1 MKEMTESSEKVK
13 LRHLTSGAFLTIFCS
28 ASLLIST
35 IQLIRAGNISENYDK
50 VLFISV
56 ILLGFYYSLSRFK
69 PTTKLKSPSLILIIF
84 GLVIMIIG
92 ITSLENHT
100 AISQEYLQKLW
111 RGFGLPVLILCVLLI
126 PIIFQIYAWKSFNKF
141 LRLAFGL
148 IATILIALSLLAVFQ
163 RDDSIIDLYHSEY
176 VINEIYAIPS
186 GNIPYV
192 DFIPQYG
199 LFYSEIIFLFS
210 KLISVPVTINLVL
223 LFISIGTMTA
233 IAIAI
238 YLVYKSLNKSSLALA
253 TLLVLPFTSITK
265 FPGRTDFP
273 GNIFDLISAVPIRIL
288 PGLVIG
294 ALLINILNA
303 GRKVEI
309 WKTWLIGT
317 LAGVLFWLNQDFSVV
332 AAFLSIFYLMVLGD
346 FKKRFIH
353 LISAFILGLA
363 SYPLVASQ
371 FGEFRFNSVGFFAL
385 QYTSGYMAEPIQTPG
400 PVLVIL
406 PLIIALFFASTTP
419 LVLERFKKY
428 TVEPEYRRALI
439 TASFFSC
446 WSLIGFAYYLN
457 RSYASGQMQ
466 ILFLPLSV
474 ASASYFYY
482 LFPKVESIP
491 WGVKDFFRKRIWA
504 KSNLRYQIP
513 NLSLAILMALPIAT
527 IVAFPNPQIELKRL
541 TNAPIGNKW
550 PNMALDDA
558 MKRYQQIADSN
569 PIIIEDLAYFGNAG
583 NYFEYETGVKSAN
596 ILNSPIDITPAKVPL
611 ETGCSYLR
619 LVDAKYLLIDENGLA
634 VKNAFGDRGLCDLYD
649 FADANFGMGNY
660 LLERRSK

>member
-1 MKEMTESSEKVK
+1 MS
-13 LRHLTSGAFLTIFCS
+13 AATII
-28 ASLLIST
+28 A
-35 IQLIRAGNISENYDK
+35 
-50 VLFISV
+50 
-56 ILLGFYYSLSRFK
+56 
-69 PTTKLKSPSLILIIF
+69 
-84 GLVIMIIG
+84 LVIAVWIVYRALNKK
-92 ITSLENHT
+92 S
-100 AISQEYLQKLW
+100 IS
-111 RGFGLPVLILCVLLI
+111 
-126 PIIFQIYAWKSFNKF
+126 
-141 LRLAFGL
+141 
-148 IATILIALSLLAVFQ
+148 LAV
-163 RDDSIIDLYHSEY
+163 
-176 VINEIYAIPS
+176 
-186 GNIPYV
+186 
-192 DFIPQYG
+192 
-199 LFYSEIIFLFS
+199 
-210 KLISVPVTINLVL
+210 
-223 LFISIGTMTA
+223 
-233 IAIAI
+233 
-238 YLVYKSLNKSSLALA
+238 
-253 TLLVLPFTSITK
+253 LLVLPFTSLAP
-265 FPGRTDFP
+265 FPGRESFIGSIYSSPTQIP
-273 GNIFDLISAVPIRIL
+273 VRIL
-288 PGLVIG
+288 LGMMIG
-294 ALLINILNA
+294 YLFINYLTD
-303 GRKVEI
+303 RKSSWQFRI
-309 WKTWLIGT
+309 AFT
-317 LAGVLFWLNQDFSVV
+317 LAGLNLWLNTDFGLAIVISLTVLFIIEIKTLREYFVNSVY
-332 AAFLSIFYLMVLGD
+332 FLVG
-346 FKKRFIH
+346 
-353 LISAFILGLA
+353 FILYPVSITLLGKDLNW
-363 SYPLVASQ
+363 SYFATFVRNFSAG
-371 FGEFRFNSVGFFAL
+371 FGS
-385 QYTSGYMAEPIQTPG
+385 EPIQTPG

-419 LVLERFKKY
+419 LVLELFKKY

-634 VKNAFGDRGLCDLYD
+634 VKNAFGGRGLCDLYD